1 VGDVPERHRL
11 TTRTACSYLLA
22 LLMLGGCATAGASDV
37 SAPPAGTAS
46 ATPSLTPHSNLS
58 TYRSTRTHSETA
70 LPVRLR
76 IPAVDVDTR
85 LVQLGLAPDK
95 SIEVPEVPEELS
107 VAGWWKGGPRPGQVG
122 PAVIMGHVSRSTPA
136 VFSRLHTL
144 QRGDEILVGRADGT
158 TARFVVTRQGKYKKT
173 AFPSDRVYYP
183 TLKPELRLVTCGGLD
198 GAGNYTENLVVFAV
212 LASGPG

>member
-1 VGDVPERHRL
+1 MPERHRL

-22 LLMLGGCATAGASDV
+22 VLVLGGCATADASDM

-76 IPAVDVDTR
+76 IPAIDVDTR
-85 LVQLGLAPDK
+85 LEHLGLGDDK
-95 SIEVPEVPEELS
+95 SINVNFDPS

-122 PAVIMGHVSRSTPA
+122 PAVILGHVRWDAPA

-144 QRGDEILVGRADGT
+144 QRGDEILVDRADGT
-158 TARFVVTRQGKYKKT
+158 TARFVVTGKGNYKKT
-173 AFPSDRVYYP
+173 AFPSDLVYYP
-183 TLKPELRLVTCGGLD
+183 TLEPELRLVTCGGLD
-198 GAGNYTENLVVFAV
+198 EATRSYTENLVVFA
-212 LASGPG
+212 AQDS